1 MTSHRATIS
10 NGKSAHG
17 VCGLLPSSRGLL
29 QLLQLLLLVL
39 PVRGGLLLLPLL
51 LLPNLLLASLE
62 LVLLVGRPSAEV
74 PKQRGRE
81 EEAPRC

>member
-39 PVRGGLLLLPLL
+39 PVRGGLLLPLL

>member
-39 PVRGGLLLLPLL
+39 PVRGGLLLPLL

-81 EEAPRC
+81 EEAPLC